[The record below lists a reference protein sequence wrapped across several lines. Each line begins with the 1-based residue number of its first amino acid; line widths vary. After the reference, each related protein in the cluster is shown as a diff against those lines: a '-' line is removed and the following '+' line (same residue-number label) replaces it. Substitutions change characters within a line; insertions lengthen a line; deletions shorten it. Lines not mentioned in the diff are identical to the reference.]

1 MSAAPQLLAA
11 ASVGRLSRSAS
22 GILVKAATGFH
33 VLRVDGYS
41 WTKTLAAGERISSN
55 QFLVGNKYWFMD
67 YYPNGADGSK
77 ASDYISLRL
86 RLRNGCSRRDCDIVY
101 HRQAQYKFSIVDRTG
116 KAVYEVP
123 AETST
128 FTYPGPGTPYEGS
141 GCGPD
146 EFITREELER
156 RSETL
161 LPDDCLAI
169 RCDVGVAQQE
179 RVADVAPKHKQ
190 HNRHD
195 DSDESDWEGS
205 PEGRRRGQ
213 PLNDLEYIR
222 RCLARRR
229 T

>member
-22 GILVKAATGFH
+22 GILVKAATGLH
-33 VLRVDGYS
+33 VLRGDGYS

-55 QFLVGNKYWFMD
+55 QFLVGNEYWFMD

-86 RLRNGCSRRDCDIVY
+86 RLRNGCSRRDCHIVY
-101 HRQAQYKFSIVDRTG
+101 RRDSAVQVQHRRPNRQGRLR
-116 KAVYEVP
+116 
-123 AETST
+123 
-128 FTYPGPGTPYEGS
+128 GS